1 MEREESQV
9 RKECRLLQHLCR
21 ALDAQRQK
29 SQKAALEWQ
38 TFGRFTAAVLQ
49 KEVEG
54 FERKLRVLQEKLD
67 RLAQENSELQEMCL
81 YLDKSRGETD
91 AATNSHGKL
100 SSSSGVRVP
109 VHSLCVKEMNADETP
124 VVQYAGLTSQNTLKD
139 KRRKKFNLLGIKGM
153 GCMNKQIDIH
163 DQHILLYRSKCRCG
177 GARETSG
184 KTGS

>member
-1 MEREESQV
+1 MERKESQA
-9 RKECRLLQHLCR
+9 KEECRLLRNLCR

-54 FERKLRVLQEKLD
+54 FERKLRTLQEKLD

-81 YLDKSRGETD
+81 YLDNTRGETD
-91 AATNSHGKL
+91 TATKSHGRL
-100 SSSSGVRVP
+100 SSSSGARVP
-109 VHSLCVKEMNADETP
+109 VHSICVKEMNTDETP

-139 KRRKKFNLLGIKGM
+139 KRKKKFNLLGIQGTA
-153 GCMNKQIDIH
+153 C
-163 DQHILLYRSKCRCG
+163 
-177 GARETSG
+177 AA
-184 KTGS
+184 